1 VSLRINNKGNAR
13 ILTNNTIIFELKATS
28 ISPTFGFTGGG
39 NLIKI
44 YGSGFNHNN
53 LVSVG
58 KNDCPVVNVT
68 YSMIS
73 CVVPANVR
81 FQIFIFLI

>member
-1 VSLRINNKGNAR
+1 MTLRISGKGNAR
-13 ILTNNTIIFELKATS
+13 ILTNNTITFELKATS

-39 NLIKI
+39 NLISI
-44 YGSGFNHNN
+44 YGSGFDQSN
-53 LVSVG
+53 LVTVG
-58 KNDCPVVNVT
+58 WNDCPIVNVT

-81 FQIFIFLI
+81 FKIFIF